1 MAQGNGV
8 SLSDPDMTEIS
19 INMYLVLEAGGR
31 KHLLIHLC
39 PNFLL
44 IFGNFS
50 RVEKFRKWDAFAQE
64 HVIMLLG
71 SGLKDEGVKRKAGSL
86 LY

>member
-8 SLSDPDMTEIS
+8 SLSDPDMTQIS
-19 INMYLVLEAGGR
+19 INMYLVLEVGG

-50 RVEKFRKWDAFAQE
+50 RVEKFRKWDAFAQK

-71 SGLKDEGVKRKAGSL
+71 SGLKDERVKRKAGIL